1 MQLEA
6 THAVAIRKLVDYV
19 ERKEDPL
26 IPVVRTHQHIA
37 DSAVLQT
44 VRRLKTEVERGIK
57 K

>member
-6 THAVAIRKLVDYV
+6 THAVTIRKLVDYV

-37 DSAVLQT
+37 DSVVLQT
-44 VRRLKTEVERGIK
+44 GRRLKTEVERGIK